1 MLVFDFISAATTALI
16 KKALEEGLDR
26 LVLITLRQLVATVFL
41 APIAYFKERSTR
53 PKLTLEILVYLFF
66 SAAFG
71 AALSQ
76 YTFFYGLQ
84 YTTATFAIT
93 FTNLSPVLTFLI
105 AVLLRVETLNVKS
118 KAGVAKVA
126 GTLMS
131 FAGVMLLTVYKGVA
145 LTHQVVSSVSPDHHA
160 APAEPSK
167 KSWTLGTVALLANC
181 LCFSFWLLLQ
191 SKLTKKY
198 PALYS
203 STAYMFLISSVQ
215 GGGLTAAI
223 QRRASVWVLTR
234 PVEIV
239 AVIYTSLVVRLL
251 EMWSSGCWE
260 KWMPMA
266 AMVTTN
272 IVIAIMTAL
281 LKQALNLGMNRLV
294 LITFRQMAATV
305 FLAPI
310 AYFKERKTRPK
321 FTLEIFVYMFL
332 SGLIGPVLLQYTLFV
347 GLEYTT
353 ATFAATFSNMLPVVT
368 FLISLAF
375 RFETL
380 EVRSK
385 SGSAK
390 ISGTLI
396 SLSGAMML
404 TFYKGSTLTHN
415 SSSSGSTGSSSS
427 NGQSHGG
434 EHGTVRWVLG
444 SVSMLANVV
453 GFALWLLLQRKFTKK
468 YPAVYSATAF
478 MSLFSFFQAGALAL
492 SIQRNNISMW
502 ALKGRIEI
510 ITVVYCGV
518 VASGIGYL
526 LLTYCVEKR
535 GPVFTSAFSP
545 LSQIFVAGIDLFILH
560 EPLYLG
566 SVLGSVL
573 VIVGLY
579 LVLWGKKE
587 ESATAIASA
596 KPAQQQ
602 EDPV

>member
-1 MLVFDFISAATTALI
+1 MFS
-16 KKALEEGLDR
+16 
-26 LVLITLRQLVATVFL
+26 
-41 APIAYFKERSTR
+41 
-53 PKLTLEILVYLFF
+53 EILKP
-66 SAAFG
+66 G
-71 AALSQ
+71 N
-76 YTFFYGLQ
+76 
-84 YTTATFAIT
+84 TTTP
-93 FTNLSPVLTFLI
+93 SC
-105 AVLLRVETLNVKS
+105 RVESLNMKS
-118 KAGVAKVA
+118 KAGVAKII

-131 FAGVMLLTVYKGVA
+131 FAGVMLLTLYKGVA
-145 LTHQVVSSVSPDHHA
+145 LTHQVVSSVSPDHHE

-167 KSWTLGTVALLANC
+167 KNWTLGTVALLANC

-203 STAYMFLISSVQ
+203 STAYMFLISSLQ

-223 QRRASVWVLTR
+223 QRRASVWALTK
-234 PVEIV
+234 PAEIV
-239 AVIYTSLVVRLL
+239 AVLYTGIMGSGVGYLL
-251 EMWSSGCWE
+251 MTWCVEKRGPVFTSSFIPIIQIMVAMMDFFFLHENLYLGSVLGSILMILGLYILLWGKSRDATVAATKEEEQDKEKQANQKGQDTQCLGCTE
-260 KWMPMA
+260 QWMPTV
-266 AMVTTN
+266 AMVSTN

-281 LKQALNLGMNRLV
+281 LKQALNQGMNRLV
-294 LITFRQMAATV
+294 LITFRQMVATV
-305 FLAPI
+305 FLGPI

-321 FTLEIFVYMFL
+321 FTLEIFMYMFL
-332 SGLIGPVLLQYTLFV
+332 SGIIGPVLLQYTLFV

-353 ATFAATFSNMLPVVT
+353 ATFAATFSNMLPVAT

-375 RFETL
+375 RYEAL
-380 EVRSK
+380 DVRSR

-396 SLSGAMML
+396 SLGGAMML
-404 TFYKGSTLTHN
+404 TFYKGSTLTGHN
-415 SSSSGSTGSSSS
+415 PSSSGSTASI
-427 NGQSHGG
+427 NGESHTGA
-434 EHGTVRWVLG
+434 HGTVRWVLG

-453 GFALWLLLQRKFTKK
+453 GFALWLMLQRKFTKK
-468 YPAVYSATAF
+468 YPAIYTSTAF

-492 SIQRNNISMW
+492 SIQRTSISVW
-502 ALKGRIEI
+502 AIKGKIEI
-510 ITVVYCGV
+510 VTVVYCGV

-573 VIVGLY
+573 VIIGLY

-587 ESATAIASA
+587 ESASAMASA
-596 KPAQQQ
+596 KPVQADVLKL
-602 EDPV
+602 EEPV